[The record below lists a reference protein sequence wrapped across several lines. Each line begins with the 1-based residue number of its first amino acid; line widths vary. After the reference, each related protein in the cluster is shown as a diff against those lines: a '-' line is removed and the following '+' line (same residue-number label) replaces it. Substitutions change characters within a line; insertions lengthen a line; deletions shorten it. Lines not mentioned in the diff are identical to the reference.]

1 LAGQQLI
8 GDSAVTV
15 YDVTETTVRQTLV
28 GDRELGRVTS
38 TFRVAAGLAQLV
50 ATIGAGLLAEAIGL
64 RATAILAPIGG
75 LIGAAILFAGPVRR
89 LIRLPGAP
97 SETGPSGA
105 ASVAEVMVEIG
116 RDEPIGG

>member
-1 LAGQQLI
+1 M
-8 GDSAVTV
+8 TV
-15 YDVTETTVRQTLV
+15 YDVTETFVRQTLV

-50 ATIGAGLLAEAIGL
+50 ATIAAGLLAEAIGL
-64 RATAILAPIGG
+64 RATAVLAPIGG

-89 LIRLPGAP
+89 LVRLPTVASESP
-97 SETGPSGA
+97 SSETSSA
-105 ASVAEVMVEIG
+105 AEVVVDIG